1 MKVWALVPVKPFGEG
16 KSRLAAVLRPEER
29 ERLNRRLLTHVLQVL
44 RQVAGLEEIWV
55 LSRDPQVLAV
65 ARQHQARTWR
75 EGTPADL
82 NLSLQ
87 RAVAMLRPQG
97 MEAALVLPAD
107 LPLLTPEDVEAL
119 LDPLTRPEAL
129 DAAGLMA
136 IAPDRHR
143 TGTNGLLLFPPEEH
157 DFAFGP
163 GSFQQHLRLAR
174 ARGRYIAIVDRPG
187 LAYDLDT
194 PEDWRWIVANDPS
207 WQSLKWED
215 PHGPVR

>member
-1 MKVWALVPVKPFGEG
+1 
-16 KSRLAAVLRPEER
+16 
-29 ERLNRRLLTHVLQVL
+29 
-44 RQVAGLEEIWV
+44 
-55 LSRDPQVLAV
+55 
-65 ARQHQARTWR
+65 
-75 EGTPADL
+75 
-82 NLSLQ
+82 
-87 RAVAMLRPQG
+87 
-97 MEAALVLPAD
+97 
-107 LPLLTPEDVEAL
+107 
-119 LDPLTRPEAL
+119 
-129 DAAGLMA
+129 MA

-174 ARGRYIAIVDRPG
+174 NRGRYIAIVDRPG